1 MRLKTLRD
9 NFLTVLKEDFPD
21 TEIQSFFYLLTDHF
35 LKMKRLDVTLN
46 LNMQISTEKLEKF
59 ENAIG
64 RLKNHEPIQYIIGQ
78 TEFYGLPFRVN
89 ENTLIPRPETEELVA
104 WILDS
109 AKASTKGLSIL
120 DIGTGTGCIAI
131 SLAENLPSA
140 KVYAIDVS
148 QKALTIAK
156 HNAKLNNVNV
166 WFFEVDILDWRKNSG
181 NLGVEDLKF
190 DLIVS
195 NPPYVRELEKTQMQT
210 NVLDY
215 EPALALYVAN
225 DDPLVFYKE
234 IIRFAME
241 HLKDNGKLFFEI
253 NQYLGVEMLHLLD
266 NYNFENIILKKDI
279 FGNDRMI
286 SGTKTR

>member
-46 LNMQISTEKLEKF
+46 LNMQISTEILEKF

-64 RLKNHEPIQYIIGQ
+64 RLENHEPIQYIIGQ

-156 HNAKLNNVNV
+156 HNAKLNDVNV
-166 WFFEVDILDWRKNSG
+166 RFFEVDILDWRKNSG

-195 NPPYVRELEKTQMQT
+195 NPPYVRELEKTYMQT

-215 EPALALYVAN
+215 EPALALFVTN

-234 IIRFAME
+234 IIQFAME

-253 NQYLGVEMLHLLD
+253 NQYLGVELLD
-266 NYNFENIILKKDI
+266 LLNNYNFENIILKKDI

-286 SGTKTR
+286 SGTKIR

>member
-156 HNAKLNNVNV
+156 HNAKLNDVNV
-166 WFFEVDILDWRKNSG
+166 RFFEVDILDWRKNSG

-215 EPALALYVAN
+215 EPALALFVTN

-234 IIRFAME
+234 IIQFAME

-253 NQYLGVEMLHLLD
+253 NQYLGVEMLDLLD